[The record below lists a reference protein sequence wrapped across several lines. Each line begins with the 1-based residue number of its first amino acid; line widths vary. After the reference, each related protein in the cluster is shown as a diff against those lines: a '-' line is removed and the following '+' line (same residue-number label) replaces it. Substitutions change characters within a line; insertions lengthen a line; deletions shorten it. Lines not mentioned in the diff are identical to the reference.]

1 MFLFFP
7 TTYIKSP
14 IYRKKIIHI
23 KEKCGGSASPRFS
36 PTPANSLVFRFVT
49 NVRRGTGHL
58 QHKMLVGGGLFL
70 HILKGIAFSS
80 RTVNTQV
87 VLATVIA
94 LGYSRAFRIDMTKLV
109 TSSAWCG
116 FIWARDSGVIELPG
130 LSSLPS
136 SICPLFHVWSEPFR

>member
-49 NVRRGTGHL
+49 NVSRGTGHL
-58 QHKMLVGGGLFL
+58 QNKMLVRRGLFL
-70 HILKGIAFSS
+70 HILKGIAFST

-87 VLATVIA
+87 ILAAMIA
-94 LGYSRAFRIDMTKLV
+94 LECSRAFRGDMTKLI
-109 TSSAWCG
+109 TSSA
-116 FIWARDSGVIELPG
+116 E
-130 LSSLPS
+130 
-136 SICPLFHVWSEPFR
+136 